1 MSKHLQRELDQ
12 LRHEL
17 LSLFGIVEQMIDKAF
32 QALRDRRTDLALEVI
47 NSDRVVDQRE
57 VHIEEECLKLLA
69 LHQPVASDLRW
80 LTMVIK
86 INADLERM
94 ADLGCNIAE
103 RAQALNLH
111 PLFPIPDDLQTMV
124 YEASAMVRQALDA
137 FVEADISLAEK
148 VIASDDQVDALN
160 RKMIDEL
167 QAKMKESPDNVEPA
181 LHCFSA
187 VRNLER
193 IADLAE
199 NLAEDVI
206 FMAEGEI
213 VRHRHGQGHGHA
225 HRAARGE
232 E

>member
-12 LRHEL
+12 LRDEL
-17 LSLFGIVEQMIDKAF
+17 LSLFGIVEQMIGQAF
-32 QALRDRRTDLALEVI
+32 QALRDRRPDLARQVI
-47 NSDRVVDQRE
+47 ETDQIVDERE

-86 INADLERM
+86 INSDLERI

-103 RAQALNLH
+103 RAEALHQH
-111 PLFPIPDDLQTMV
+111 PLFPIPEDLQVMV
-124 YEASAMVRQALDA
+124 QEASTMVRQALDA
-137 FVEADISLAEK
+137 FVDTDVAMARR
-148 VIASDDQVDALN
+148 VIAADDVVDALN

-167 QAKMKESPDNVEPA
+167 QERMKESPENVEPA

-187 VRNLER
+187 TRHLER

-206 FMAEGEI
+206 FMVEGAI
-213 VRHRHGQGHGHA
+213 VRHRHDRFPA
-225 HRAARGE
+225 DS
-232 E
+232 

>member
-17 LSLFGIVEQMIDKAF
+17 LSLFGIVEQMIGNAF
-32 QALRDRRTDLALEVI
+32 QALRDRRTDLARQVI
-47 NSDRVVDQRE
+47 DTDQVVDERE

-86 INADLERM
+86 INSELERM
-94 ADLGCNIAE
+94 ADLACNIAE

-124 YEASAMVRQALDA
+124 REASAMVRQALDA
-137 FVEADISLAEK
+137 FVEADITLAQK
-148 VIASDDQVDALN
+148 VIAADDLVDTLN
-160 RKMIDEL
+160 RKVIDEL

-187 VRNLER
+187 ARHLER
-193 IADLAE
+193 VADLAE

-213 VRHRHGQGHGHA
+213 VRHRHGHGHGHG
-225 HRAARGE
+225 AATTNR
-232 E
+232 

>member
-12 LRHEL
+12 LRDEL
-17 LSLFGIVEQMIDKAF
+17 LSLFGIVEQMIGKAF
-32 QALRDRRTDLALEVI
+32 RALRDRRPDLAREVI
-47 NSDRVVDQRE
+47 ETDQIVDERE

-86 INADLERM
+86 INSDLERI

-103 RAQALNLH
+103 RAEALHLY
-111 PLFPIPDDLQTMV
+111 PLFPIPEDLQVMV
-124 YEASAMVRQALDA
+124 REASTMVRQALDA
-137 FVEADISLAEK
+137 FVDTDVALARK
-148 VIASDDQVDALN
+148 VIAADDLVDALN

-167 QAKMKESPDNVEPA
+167 QERMKEAPENVEPA

-187 VRNLER
+187 TRHLER

-206 FMAEGEI
+206 FMVEGAI
-213 VRHRHGQGHGHA
+213 VRHRHDQMKVDG
-225 HRAARGE
+225 
-232 E
+232 